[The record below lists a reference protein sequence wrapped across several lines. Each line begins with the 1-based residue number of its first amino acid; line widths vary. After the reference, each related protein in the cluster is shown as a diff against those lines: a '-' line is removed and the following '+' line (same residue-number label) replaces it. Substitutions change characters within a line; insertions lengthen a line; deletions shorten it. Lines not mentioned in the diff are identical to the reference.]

1 MIGLFSEYSEHNSN
15 ITSGKI
21 NNVSKKI
28 ARKFNLTPRE
38 TEVLALIAQYGYS
51 NQELSKHFY
60 VTEST
65 IKNHI
70 ANIANKTGL
79 RTSRGLLSL
88 IVRETILLE
97 QEKKLQR
104 V

>member
-1 MIGLFSEYSEHNSN
+1 MIGLVSDFSEAKSSLAKG
-15 ITSGKI
+15 TI
-21 NNVSKKI
+21 NNVSSKI

-38 TEVLALIAQYGYS
+38 TEVLSLIAQYGYS

-70 ANIANKTGL
+70 ANIAGKTGL

-97 QEKKLQR
+97 QEKKLQS